1 MQTQNQRTILRAPQ
15 VRDLLAAESTL
26 VAESAVANATA
37 ADRAQR
43 EAVFSQLAA
52 VAGAKRIE

>member
-1 MQTQNQRTILRAPQ
+1 M
-15 VRDLLAAESTL
+15 RDLLAAESTL

-43 EAVFSQLAA
+43 EAVFRQLAA